1 VRFFLEILLGHNAL
15 AGAEMRE
22 IDDILV
28 LGLKAKHD
36 LDGTVTKDHAALL
49 MEWMVTIP
57 VKD

>member
-1 VRFFLEILLGHNAL
+1 LHFKKLLVRFFLEILLGHNAL

-36 LDGTVTKDHAALL
+36 LDRTVTKDHAALL
-49 MEWMVTIP
+49 ME
-57 VKD
+57 